1 MLFSLKTLPF
11 KRLLIS
17 LLIFSFNII
26 KLILNALYSLI
37 AFILIL
43 LKFIFLVFKKNLAI
57 KISTFIILL
66 LIKKSLVDFLKSN
79 K

>member
-1 MLFSLKTLPF
+1 MLSSLKTLLF

-17 LLIFSFNII
+17 LLISSIKII
-26 KLILNALYSLI
+26 GLILSTLYSVI
-37 AFILIL
+37 ASILIL
-43 LKFIFLVFKKNLAI
+43 LKSTILVLRKNLAI

-66 LIKKSLVDFLKSN
+66 FIKGSLINFLRSN